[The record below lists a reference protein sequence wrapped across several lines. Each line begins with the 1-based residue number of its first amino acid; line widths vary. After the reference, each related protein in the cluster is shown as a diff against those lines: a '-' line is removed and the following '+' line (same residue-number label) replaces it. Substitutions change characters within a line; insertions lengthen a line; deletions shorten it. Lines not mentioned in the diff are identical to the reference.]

1 MVVPDASTLL
11 SPKIFGVVKLK
22 GEYSFN
28 DVIFLL
34 LRIVLVLVL
43 ILSLGFKIGDD
54 LYWIGLLCDKL

>member
-11 SPKIFGVVKLK
+11 SPKNFGVVKLK

-54 LYWIGLLCDKL
+54 LY